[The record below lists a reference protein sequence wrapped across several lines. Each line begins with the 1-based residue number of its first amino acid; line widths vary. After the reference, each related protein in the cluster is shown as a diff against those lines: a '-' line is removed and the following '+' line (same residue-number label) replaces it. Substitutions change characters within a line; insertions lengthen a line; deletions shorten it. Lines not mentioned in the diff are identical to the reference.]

1 MREIIRSL
9 LSANLLVTGILSF
22 VTSIFV
28 FLGTTWLFNATNL
41 GKRLGFLIVGA
52 GTFGWGIVNSILFI
66 LYAPRGPKPAQID
79 GLNAFELRILPITFL
94 VGSTILFLMRAA
106 KPAHIVTTASLFILI
121 NSVSGLIGQL
131 TKKTL

>member
-22 VTSIFV
+22 VTSILV
-28 FLGTTWLFNATNL
+28 FLGSTWLFNATNV

-66 LYAPRGPKPAQID
+66 LYAPRGPKPAD
-79 GLNAFELRILPITFL
+79 LEGLNAFELRILPITFL
-94 VGSTILFLMRAA
+94 IASTILFTMFLLALNRYE
-106 KPAHIVTTASLFILI
+106 KENIEETVV
-121 NSVSGLIGQL
+121 NSEE
-131 TKKTL
+131 T

>member
-1 MREIIRSL
+1 MWDKPTYFL
-9 LSANLLVTGILSF
+9 LTSF
-22 VTSIFV
+22 TSIFV

-94 VGSTILFLMRAA
+94 VASTILFLM
-106 KPAHIVTTASLFILI
+106 FILAL
-121 NSVSGLIGQL
+121 NRYEAEQQEDSEESTTQD
-131 TKKTL
+131 

>member
-22 VTSIFV
+22 VTSILV
-28 FLGTTWLFNATNL
+28 FLGSTWLFNATNV

-66 LYAPRGPKPAQID
+66 LYAPRGPKPAD
-79 GLNAFELRILPITFL
+79 LEGLNAFELRILPITFL
-94 VGSTILFLMRAA
+94 IASTILFTMFLLALNRYE
-106 KPAHIVTTASLFILI
+106 KENIEETVDNIEET
-121 NSVSGLIGQL
+121 
-131 TKKTL
+131 

>member
-22 VTSIFV
+22 VTSILV
-28 FLGTTWLFNATNL
+28 FLGSTWLFNATNV

-66 LYAPRGPKPAQID
+66 LYAPRGPKPAD
-79 GLNAFELRILPITFL
+79 LEGLNAFELRILPITIL
-94 VGSTILFLMRAA
+94 IASTILFTMFLLALNRYE
-106 KPAHIVTTASLFILI
+106 KENIEETVD
-121 NSVSGLIGQL
+121 NSEE
-131 TKKTL
+131 T

>member
-9 LSANLLVTGILSF
+9 LSANLLVTGVLSF
-22 VTSIFV
+22 ITSIFV

-41 GKRLGFLIVGA
+41 GKRLGFLVVGA

-66 LYAPRGPKPAQID
+66 LYAPRGPKPADLD

-94 VGSTILFLMRAA
+94 VASTILFLM
-106 KPAHIVTTASLFILI
+106 FILAL
-121 NSVSGLIGQL
+121 NRYESEQQQL
-131 TKKTL
+131 SADDTLKN

>member
-22 VTSIFV
+22 VTSILV
-28 FLGTTWLFNATNL
+28 FLGSTWLFNATNV

-66 LYAPRGPKPAQID
+66 LYAPRGPKPAD
-79 GLNAFELRILPITFL
+79 LEGLNAFELRILPITFL
-94 VGSTILFLMRAA
+94 IASTILFTMFLLALNRYE
-106 KPAHIVTTASLFILI
+106 KENIEETAD
-121 NSVSGLIGQL
+121 NNEE
-131 TKKTL
+131 T